1 MRRRNQMK
9 AIALGMPD
17 DVYRKLERLASH
29 DHQRVDAFARQKQE
43 ELVGAMESFAELERR
58 AKRGNMDKFR
68 AAMAKVPNV
77 QPMPGDELAR

>member
-1 MRRRNQMK
+1 MK
-9 AIALGMPD
+9 AIALEMPD

-29 DHQRVDAFARQKQE
+29 DHQRVDAFARQKLE

>member
-1 MRRRNQMK
+1 MRRRNRMK
-9 AIALGMPD
+9 AIALEMPD
-17 DVYRKLERLASH
+17 DVYRN
-29 DHQRVDAFARQKQE
+29 HQRVDAFARQKLE
-43 ELVGAMESFAELERR
+43 ELVGAVENFAELERR